1 VLDFDPHDVESVKFL
16 QKIRINYPVLLIV
29 SVVPT
34 EFYGRKIPQDLIVPG
49 RSELIVRPH
58 QGTTAEAFLDEFSAQ
73 IRRKLTTMFQAYDLN
88 RQSVS
93 NYSAEPLSRLPIAP
107 ESKTTLP
114 MYGSDSIARES
125 KTTIRTTEQETT
137 EVIIRPSSRST
148 KRVDVIAIASSTGG
162 PHALTELLPALPAG
176 LQVPIVIVQHMPAE
190 FTRSLADRLNTISAI
205 TVREAI
211 AGEPL
216 KAGLALLAPG
226 DKHMVVERSI
236 DQNMLV
242 TLNQGPPENSC
253 RPAADIL
260 FRSVAKC
267 YGENVLA
274 IVLTGMGKD
283 GLAGSRVIRAAGGRV
298 VAQDEASSVVWGM
311 PGEVVHANLADSV
324 LPLKEIATEIIRR
337 VRFGRTS

>member
-1 VLDFDPHDVESVKFL
+1 
-16 QKIRINYPVLLIV
+16 
-29 SVVPT
+29 
-34 EFYGRKIPQDLIVPG
+34 
-49 RSELIVRPH
+49 
-58 QGTTAEAFLDEFSAQ
+58 
-73 IRRKLTTMFQAYDLN
+73 M
-88 RQSVS
+88 
-93 NYSAEPLSRLPIAP
+93 
-107 ESKTTLP
+107 
-114 MYGSDSIARES
+114 
-125 KTTIRTTEQETT
+125 
-137 EVIIRPSSRST
+137 
-148 KRVDVIAIASSTGG
+148 
-162 PHALTELLPALPAG
+162 
-176 LQVPIVIVQHMPAE
+176 PIVIVQHMPAE
-190 FTRSLADRLNTISAI
+190 FTRSLADRLNTISEI
-205 TVREAI
+205 TVREAVT
-211 AGEPL
+211 GEPL

-311 PGEVVHANLADSV
+311 PGEVVHAKLADSV
-324 LPLKEIATEIIRR
+324 LPLKEIASEIIRR

>member
-1 VLDFDPHDVESVKFL
+1 
-16 QKIRINYPVLLIV
+16 
-29 SVVPT
+29 
-34 EFYGRKIPQDLIVPG
+34 
-49 RSELIVRPH
+49 
-58 QGTTAEAFLDEFSAQ
+58 
-73 IRRKLTTMFQAYDLN
+73 
-88 RQSVS
+88 
-93 NYSAEPLSRLPIAP
+93 
-107 ESKTTLP
+107 
-114 MYGSDSIARES
+114 
-125 KTTIRTTEQETT
+125 
-137 EVIIRPSSRST
+137 
-148 KRVDVIAIASSTGG
+148 VDVIAIASSTGG